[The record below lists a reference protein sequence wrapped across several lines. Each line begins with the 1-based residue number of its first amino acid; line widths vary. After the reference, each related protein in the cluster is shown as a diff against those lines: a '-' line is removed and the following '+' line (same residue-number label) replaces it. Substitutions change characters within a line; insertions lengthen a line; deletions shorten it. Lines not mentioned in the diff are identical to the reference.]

1 MKQLLAIAAVAAV
14 AAVAQPAEAQQI
26 AGGWNTIY
34 ASYDMPKIKAM
45 ESGYDDDDFNGGF
58 TVGYSITQQIV
69 PKAALYIEYGVSFSQ
84 ASYKENIYDDEYI
97 GTYSISSGS
106 TGTVM
111 QFTDIYMD
119 YEAKMKY
126 NYLSV
131 PINLSYCIS
140 TNGNLSIIPFAGLN
154 LKCGLTAKATTEWI
168 LSGDSA
174 DDLNK
179 YSSQSEF
186 WDTFED
192 YGYER
197 SAKLNFYKE
206 DDLGSDKWNRLL
218 VGYQVG
224 VNFSIS
230 RLLLGIKYQ
239 GDISEICS
247 DYKYNTTSFTAGLR
261 F

>member
-1 MKQLLAIAAVAAV
+1 MKQLLAIAAIAV
-14 AAVAQPAEAQQI
+14 VAQTTEAQQI
-26 AGGWNTIY
+26 ASGWNTIY

-45 ESGYDDDDFNGGF
+45 ETGYDNDDFNGGF

-84 ASYKENIYDDEYI
+84 AYYKENLYEDKYI
-97 GTYSISSGS
+97 GTYSIKSGS
-106 TGTVM
+106 TGSVV

-119 YEAKMKY
+119 LEAKMKY

-154 LKCGLTAKATTEWI
+154 LKCGLTAKVTTEWI

-186 WDTFED
+186 WDNFENA
-192 YGYER
+192 GNER
-197 SAKLNFYKE
+197 SEKMNFYKE
-206 DDLGSDKWNRLL
+206 DDMGSDKWNRLL

-239 GDISEICS
+239 GDISEIS
-247 DYKYNTTSFTAGLR
+247 EEYKYNATSFTAGIR